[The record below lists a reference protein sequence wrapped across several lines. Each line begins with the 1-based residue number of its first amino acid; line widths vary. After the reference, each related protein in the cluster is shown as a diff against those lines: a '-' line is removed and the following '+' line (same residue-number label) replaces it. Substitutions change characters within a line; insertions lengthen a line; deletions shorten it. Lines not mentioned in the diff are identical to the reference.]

1 MHCVTLVKMVKL
13 YLILND
19 IVIPILIG
27 FLITLFISAGFMHS
41 YLLYSFTLVTFSLI
55 KGFYNDYY
63 YIHFSEKLRISFIS
77 SFTVIFAEMIY
88 FSFYS
93 LSINSFVLL
102 SWIIIPIV
110 ILQVRYFFRKINQST
125 NYFSISIIGNLYKFS
140 DHEIEVLT
148 DKGFKIYFYDALDQF
163 FERVHYKSKSHNLV
177 VINMN
182 TEIIKINKSLS
193 LYNTISLGKF
203 MENYLRKLYIDDET
217 TFININEYN
226 KSALIFKRIIDYM
239 AVLFLSPILLVM
251 SIYII
256 SMKLIM
262 GYGGSFI
269 FIQKRYGM
277 NQNIFSLFKLRTMH
291 IDSDS
296 LGNTQKNDQRIYSF
310 AKTLRKFRLD
320 ELPQIINIILDEMH
334 LVGPRAEWIK
344 LSDEY
349 SEYIDNYDLRNIVR
363 PGITGWAQVLYQYGF
378 DIEDSRQKLMYE
390 LYYIKNWTIWLELEI
405 CIKTIIVILD
415 KKGF

>member
-125 NYFSISIIGNLYKFS
+125 NYFSISIIGNLYKFN
-140 DHEIEVLT
+140 DLEI
-148 DKGFKIYFYDALDQF
+148 G
-163 FERVHYKSKSHNLV
+163 
-177 VINMN
+177 
-182 TEIIKINKSLS
+182 
-193 LYNTISLGKF
+193 
-203 MENYLRKLYIDDET
+203 
-217 TFININEYN
+217 
-226 KSALIFKRIIDYM
+226 
-239 AVLFLSPILLVM
+239 
-251 SIYII
+251 
-256 SMKLIM
+256 
-262 GYGGSFI
+262 GGSTVVYEHQIKFL
-269 FIQKRYGM
+269 KTDVLKS
-277 NQNIFSLFKLRTMH
+277 NETL
-291 IDSDS
+291 ID
-296 LGNTQKNDQRIYSF
+296 NEN
-310 AKTLRKFRLD
+310 
-320 ELPQIINIILDEMH
+320 H
-334 LVGPRAEWIK
+334 WIK
-344 LSDEY
+344 NYY
-349 SEYIDNYDLRNIVR
+349 S
-363 PGITGWAQVLYQYGF
+363 
-378 DIEDSRQKLMYE
+378 
-390 LYYIKNWTIWLELEI
+390 
-405 CIKTIIVILD
+405 
-415 KKGF
+415 